1 MPSKT
6 EGRIALA
13 LQAYNNNHF
22 TSLRATAET
31 YEVPFETLRTR
42 HLGVLPRAAIP
53 ANSRKFTNDEE
64 QILLRKILQLS
75 ADGFPPQ
82 RAIVEEMANTMLD
95 TKNPA
100 SPQKVGTK
108 WVANFVKRHPELS
121 SVYNRKFDIQRAEVE
136 DPEIIGKWFKLVG
149 DTIAKYGVLEEDIF
163 NFDETGFQMGVIST
177 SKVITTSDRK
187 GRPRTKQPGNRK
199 WVTVIEAISARGQA
213 IPPFIIFDGK
223 LHQATWYQTGIPTTW
238 RIAVSDNGWT
248 NNELGLEWIQHF
260 HEYTKKC
267 KGKWRLLIFD
277 GHGSHQTAKFRDFC
291 LQNCIL
297 TLCMPAHTS
306 HILQPLDVSCFSPL
320 KKVYGS
326 QIEMKMRLGINHITK
341 EEFLPAFLTAHRQV
355 ITTETI
361 TSGFKA
367 TGLVPFDPQRVL
379 DKLGPIIK
387 ATPSPRSSQT
397 SWNPQTPKT
406 LPQIKRQGQLVLTE
420 NRKRRRLSAS
430 SADKPFQQL
439 LRGFENVVHEKA
451 ILIAENAALR
461 AENQHQKKKRVR
473 KTGSIQKGGSI
484 AVDDAQE
491 AIQGR
496 RVREQSDDNNEDE
509 EPASTSWP
517 PRRATKMSLPR
528 CSGCGKVGHSV
539 KFCSL

>member
-1 MPSKT
+1 MSSQT
-6 EGRIALA
+6 EGRVSLA
-13 LQAYNNNHF
+13 LQAYITHQIP
-22 TSLRATAET
+22 SLRTAAAT
-31 YEVPFETLRTR
+31 YDVPYTTLYRR
-42 HLGVLPRAAIP
+42 HTGVLSRADVL
-53 ANSRKFTNDEE
+53 ANSRKFTNNEE
-64 QILLRKILQLS
+64 QLLLRKILQLS

-82 RAIVEEMANTMLD
+82 RAIVEEMANIMLS
-95 TKNPA
+95 TKNLA
-100 SPQKVGTK
+100 SSQKVGTK

-136 DPEIIGKWFKLVG
+136 DPKLISLWFKLVK
-149 DTIAKYGVLEEDIF
+149 DTIMKYGVLEEDIF

-199 WVTVIEAISARGQA
+199 WVTVIEAVGARGQA

-238 RIAVSDNGWT
+238 KIAVSDNGWT
-248 NNELGLEWIQHF
+248 NNQLGFEWIQHF
-260 HEYTKKC
+260 HENTKKC

-277 GHGSHQTAKFRDFC
+277 GHGSHQTAEFRDFC

-306 HILQPLDVSCFSPL
+306 HILQPLDVSCFGPL
-320 KKVYGS
+320 KKAYGS
-326 QIEMKMRLGINHITK
+326 QIETKMRLGINHITK

-355 ITTETI
+355 MISETI

-367 TGLVPFDPQRVL
+367 TGLVPFNPQRVL
-379 DKLGPIIK
+379 DTLGPIIE

-397 SWNPQTPKT
+397 SWDPQTPKT
-406 LPQIKRQGQLVLTE
+406 LPQIKRQSQLVLTE
-420 NRKRRRLSAS
+420 NRKRRRSSAS
-430 SADKPFQQL
+430 STEKLFQQL

-451 ILIAENAALR
+451 LLMAEVDALR
-461 AENQHQKKKRVR
+461 AENQHQKKKRAY

-491 AIQGR
+491 AIQER
-496 RVREQSDDNNEDE
+496 QVREQSDNNDEDE
-509 EPASTSWP
+509 NPVSIS
-517 PRRATKMSLPR
+517 
-528 CSGCGKVGHSV
+528 
-539 KFCSL
+539 

>member
-1 MPSKT
+1 
-6 EGRIALA
+6 
-13 LQAYNNNHF
+13 
-22 TSLRATAET
+22 
-31 YEVPFETLRTR
+31 
-42 HLGVLPRAAIP
+42 
-53 ANSRKFTNDEE
+53 
-64 QILLRKILQLS
+64 
-75 ADGFPPQ
+75 
-82 RAIVEEMANTMLD
+82 MANTMLD

-136 DPEIIGKWFKLVG
+136 DPKLISLWFKLVG

-199 WVTVIEAISARGQA
+199 WVTVIEAISAKGQA

-223 LHQATWYQTGIPTTW
+223 LHQATWYQTGIPTLW
-238 RIAVSDNGWT
+238 KIAISDNGWT
-248 NNELGLEWIQHF
+248 NNQLGLEWVQHF
-260 HEYTKKC
+260 HENTKKC

-277 GHGSHQTAKFRDFC
+277 GHGSHQTAEFRDFC

-306 HILQPLDVSCFSPL
+306 HILQPLDVSCFGPL

-326 QIEMKMRLGINHITK
+326 QIEMKIRLGINHITK

-355 ITTETI
+355 MIARTI
-361 TSGFKA
+361 TSGFRA

-379 DKLGPIIK
+379 DKLSPIIE

-430 SADKPFQQL
+430 SAEKPFQQL
-439 LRGFENVVHEKA
+439 LKGFENVVHEKA
-451 ILIAENAALR
+451 LLMAEVAALR
-461 AENQHQKKKRVR
+461 AENQHQKKKRAR
-473 KTGSIQKGGSI
+473 KAGSIQKGGSM

-491 AIQGR
+491 AIQER
-496 RVREQSDDNNEDE
+496 RIGEQSENVDEDE
-509 EPASTSWP
+509 DPVLTNWL
-517 PRRATKMSLPR
+517 PRRATKRALPK
-528 CSGCGKVGHSV
+528 CSKCSKVGHTI